1 MRTIGF
7 VNSHKENERRIAL
20 LPEDLDKLSDI
31 ASQIVFEKGYE
42 SRM

>member
-20 LPEDLDKLSDI
+20 LPEDLDKLLVLADMISSTAI
-31 ASQIVFEKGYE
+31 T
-42 SRM
+42 